1 MSKEILFKNEKI
13 ENLEREIE
21 SLREQDKKYKENLE
35 YQLKVKNKTI
45 GQMEKQFVIDRFEG
59 KNENEILNSNEVREK
74 FMKEIEALKTEVNR
88 KDQ

>member
-35 YQLKVKNKTI
+35 Y
-45 GQMEKQFVIDRFEG
+45 
-59 KNENEILNSNEVREK
+59 
-74 FMKEIEALKTEVNR
+74 
-88 KDQ
+88 